1 MGCDLGLRPG
11 ELHNLLWRH
20 VSLPADRLD
29 AFSSHVFASIPT
41 PKVSWA
47 GARGQSGRGGCP
59 CLIEFISVLKN
70 FRNPSSSELVVGGSE
85 NWFRGRFK
93 TLVGDSRLPYG
104 ESVRPK
110 GVVEASMRASF
121 ASSLFE
127 SSGDL
132 PLVAWRLRVKNID
145 TLSHYIH
152 ELQAQTFLSLQS
164 EDTRCQIRSLATIA
178 PQVISVSVHFLR
190 SGVSPSLW
198 PRLWASRHF
207 N

>member
-1 MGCDLGLRPG
+1 
-11 ELHNLLWRH
+11 
-20 VSLPADRLD
+20 
-29 AFSSHVFASIPT
+29 
-41 PKVSWA
+41 
-47 GARGQSGRGGCP
+47 
-59 CLIEFISVLKN
+59 
-70 FRNPSSSELVVGGSE
+70 
-85 NWFRGRFK
+85 
-93 TLVGDSRLPYG
+93 
-104 ESVRPK
+104 
-110 GVVEASMRASF
+110 MRASF

-198 PRLWASRHF
+198 PGLWPHVILLRYPLMLPPLQTALRVVYAIHGL
-207 N
+207 